1 MREVCALS
9 VKMLGA
15 LGANNQYGGGYGHA
29 LQRATHA
36 YILEAL
42 SEYRDRTV
50 CELTPYG

>member
-15 LGANNQYGGGYGHA
+15 LGANNQYGGECGHA
-29 LQRATHA
+29 LHAATHA

-42 SEYRDRTV
+42 SGYRDVKVSEFTA
-50 CELTPYG
+50 